1 MKNFMIVHKS
11 LYRLFLKLSIVIVNG
26 RLNKNASGKTE
37 KKKNCIKQFSLWACR
52 CLNSLYSVCTGK
64 VNTCIQ
70 WSKHFITPL
79 FFTFWENCTD
89 SSLENMLQNW
99 ALPLWGRVNQTIIV
113 KKPALLKRMSRWWWR
128 LTHWLTQPSLR
139 IHHHHP
145 LFPCPVY
152 LKELSSKEKEK
163 HKWLN
168 YD

>member
-79 FFTFWENCTD
+79 FFYILGKLYRFFTWKYVTKLGTATLRQSEPDNHCQETCSTKENVEVMVETD
-89 SSLENMLQNW
+89 SLTY
-99 ALPLWGRVNQTIIV
+99 ATLPPHTPPPPSVPMPCIPERIV
-113 KKPALLKRMSRWWWR
+113 K
-128 LTHWLTQPSLR
+128 
-139 IHHHHP
+139 
-145 LFPCPVY
+145 
-152 LKELSSKEKEK
+152 
-163 HKWLN
+163 
-168 YD
+168 